1 MNKKIEM
8 AKIETKEGTYYIYK
22 CISANK
28 ISYNVYLKGDY
39 SDSDF
44 LNNIDYYCETFDFYK
59 DSLNYV
65 LSFV

>member
-8 AKIETKEGTYYIYK
+8 AKIETKKGVYYIYK

-44 LNNIDYYCETFDFYK
+44 LNNLGFYCETFAFYK
-59 DSLNYV
+59 DALEYV
-65 LSFV
+65 LTFC